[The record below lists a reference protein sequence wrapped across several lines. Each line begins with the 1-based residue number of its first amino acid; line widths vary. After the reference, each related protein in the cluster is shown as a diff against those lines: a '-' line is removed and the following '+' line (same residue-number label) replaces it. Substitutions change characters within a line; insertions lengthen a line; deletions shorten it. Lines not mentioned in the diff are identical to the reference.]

1 MFIEAVLI
9 GLFLG
14 GFKGGRLS
22 NITEMNIR
30 GWYLI
35 LLALLL
41 QISPLIFG
49 SMDFMLSIQKYI
61 LFMSS
66 FIIMIVVLLNLDK
79 KGVWIILL
87 GGLFNLVIVAM
98 NGFQMPV
105 VMENLKSAGL
115 LTMHDAIVEGN
126 IVNYVQADIVGGF
139 SQIFTKFVTIAKPY
153 PMPKILTIG
162 DIVMSLGLLYMI
174 IGEMDRTS
182 YYGKGK
188 MIQYSY
194 SIGNKRK

>member
-9 GLFLG
+9 GLFIG

-35 LLALLL
+35 LLGLVL
-41 QISPLIFG
+41 QISPLLFG
-49 SMDFMLSIQKYI
+49 NVDFMQSLQKYVLFTSSLII
-61 LFMSS
+61 L
-66 FIIMIVVLLNLDK
+66 IVVLLNLDK
-79 KGVWIILL
+79 KGFWILL
-87 GGLFNLVIVAM
+87 IGGLFNLGILAV

-105 VMENLKSAGL
+105 VMVNLESAGL
-115 LTMHDAIVEGN
+115 KTMNDAIVSGN
-126 IVNYVQADIVGGF
+126 IVNYIQADVAGGLG
-139 SQIFTKFVTIAKPY
+139 QLLTKFITIPSPY

-162 DIVMSLGLLYMI
+162 DIIMSLGLLFSI

-182 YYGKGK
+182 SYGKGK
-188 MIQYSY
+188 MVQYSY
-194 SIGNKRK
+194 GMGSKRR